1 MGKEIDILTI
11 EKSIYDGFKSVSD
24 NVFINNAPRATAD
37 QMQDYI
43 TIDVG
48 NNITFEGT
56 YKKAYADFYL
66 YVRQKKSDMDDVPRN
81 NTLLNKLLSM
91 IPFVTDTFSIITPT
105 INIGGREGN
114 FSVNV
119 IRCDLIIK

>member
-1 MGKEIDILTI
+1 MGREIDILTI
-11 EKSIYDGFKSVSD
+11 EKAIYEAFKQVSEH
-24 NVFINNAPRATAD
+24 VFINNAPRATAE
-37 QMQDYI
+37 QMTDYI
-43 TIDVG
+43 VIEVG

-81 NTLLNKLLSM
+81 NTLFNKLLSM

-105 INIGGREGN
+105 VNIGGREGN
-114 FSVNV
+114 FSVNAV
-119 IRCDLIIK
+119 RCNLIIK